1 MQNFARPFDAIAR
14 ASPST
19 TWNVDSPNS
28 ACESLPK
35 ATRYLFKPYQIH
47 LTQTIKQLACTPTTS
62 LHRGLVFRMRM
73 LSAPDYGDP
82 PPHLSDSQLLPYIRR
97 VTNSSRR
104 IVTVELINDVG
115 VEKHFRST
123 LRICRI

>member
-47 LTQTIKQLACTPTTS
+47 LTQTNKQLACTPTTVS
-62 LHRGLVFRMRM
+62 TEVSFFGCECFQHTIIEIPFHIYRI
-73 LSAPDYGDP
+73 P
-82 PPHLSDSQLLPYIRR
+82 
-97 VTNSSRR
+97 NSSH
-104 IVTVELINDVG
+104 ISEESLTHHVE
-115 VEKHFRST
+115 
-123 LRICRI
+123 